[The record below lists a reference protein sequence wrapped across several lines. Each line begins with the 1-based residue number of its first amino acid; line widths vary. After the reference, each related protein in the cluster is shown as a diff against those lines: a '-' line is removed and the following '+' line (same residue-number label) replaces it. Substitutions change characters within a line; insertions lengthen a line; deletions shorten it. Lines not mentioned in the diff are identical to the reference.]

1 MLGSNESKFTG
12 TIPDMTYNIEKR
24 LQTLRRQL
32 YGKEVELRSV
42 NTRIDTNYL
51 QKDLLKI
58 LILATLAIAAQ
69 ILLKLVIPRY
79 DWTIWKTKLF

>member
-1 MLGSNESKFTG
+1 MLGSNEFKFLA

-32 YGKEVELRSV
+32 HGKEVELKSV
-42 NTRIDTNYL
+42 NTKIDTNYL

-58 LILATLAIAAQ
+58 LILATLAIGAQ
-69 ILLKLVIPRY
+69 VVLKLAIPRY
-79 DWTIWKTKLF
+79 DWTIGITKLF